1 MVFSVAGRMPLPDE
15 VAVLLN
21 YDRRQRKPSFLAFSG
36 ALLAAIAVALGAYA
50 SHGVADMQAQGNLQT
65 ASLYAFGHGIALA
78 ALAAGTTRSLGRLAL
93 YLLLVGTLLFSGSL
107 ALNALAQLG
116 SKLAPIGGISLI
128 LGWVLWA
135 LDALR
140 R

>member
-1 MVFSVAGRMPLPDE
+1 MPLPDE
-15 VAVLLN
+15 AAVLLN
-21 YDRRQRKPSFLAFSG
+21 YDRRQRKPSLLAFSG
-36 ALLAAIAVALGAYA
+36 ALLAAISVALGAYA
-50 SHGVADMQAQGNLQT
+50 SHGVADAHAQANLQT

-78 ALAAGTTRSLGRLAL
+78 ALAAGTTRSLGRFAL

-107 ALNALAQLG
+107 AFNALAQVS

-128 LGWVLWA
+128 AGWVLWA

>member
-1 MVFSVAGRMPLPDE
+1 MPLPHE
-15 VAVLLN
+15 AAVLLN
-21 YDRRQRKPSFLAFSG
+21 YDRRQRKPSLIAFSG

-50 SHGVADMQAQGNLQT
+50 SHGVADALAQANLLT

-78 ALAAGTTRSLGRLAL
+78 ALAAGTTRTLGRLAL
-93 YLLLVGTLLFSGSL
+93 YVLLVGTLLFSGSL
-107 ALNALAQLG
+107 ALNALAQMT
-116 SKLAPIGGISLI
+116 SKLAPIGGISLM

>member
-1 MVFSVAGRMPLPDE
+1 MPLPDE
-15 VAVLLN
+15 AAVLLN
-21 YDRRQRKPSFLAFSG
+21 YDRRQRKPSFIAFSG
-36 ALLAAIAVALGAYA
+36 AVLASVAVALGAYA
-50 SHGVADMQAQGNLQT
+50 THGVADAHAQSNLQT

-78 ALAAGTTRSLGRLAL
+78 ALAAGTTRTLGRVAL
-93 YLLLVGTLLFSGSL
+93 YLLLLGTLLFSGSL

-116 SKLAPIGGISLI
+116 SKLAPIGGISLM

>member
-1 MVFSVAGRMPLPDE
+1 M
-15 VAVLLN
+15 N

-36 ALLAAIAVALGAYA
+36 GLLAAVAVALGAYA
-50 SHGVADMQAQGNLQT
+50 SHGVADAQAQANLQT

-78 ALAAGTTRSLGRLAL
+78 ALAAGTTRTLGRVAL
-93 YLLLVGTLLFSGSL
+93 YLLLLGTLLFAGSL
-107 ALNALAQLG
+107 ALSAMAGLSG
-116 SKLAPIGGISLI
+116 KLAPFGGISLI